1 MKKALL
7 LSLSLIAF
15 FGCYGQNN
23 IKFSAAVAYTIGPPT
38 FKPMSTGSRVA
49 IDTTT
54 YIWYESLD
62 PNTNTWISKGYWIQ
76 EVVGCANPASAP
88 GKHQSIYVTNQCAT
102 PQLFKWNGS
111 AWVEIAGAGTDY
123 TAGAGIDITGSV
135 ISNTGDLSNTNE
147 IQNLSLSGQ
156 SLSISGGTGATLPI
170 VDVVAGAGI
179 GVSKVAGVAT
189 VTNTNAELWTD
200 GGAWLYPTTTGDNA
214 VIGSATQLN
223 SAYKLQITGGI
234 YSKGAGLTSATRN
247 FSGYDSAGDEIF
259 YVSNNG
265 AMNAGKVTTTF
276 ATDASFFPIQVN
288 SGIINFQNNAV
299 NIFSSAGAFS
309 GELSC
314 LGTGLWGNVRGV
326 NFIVKSKNS
335 NASSAY
341 KGAYFSARIGS
352 AAGRAASLIGVQAD
366 AWTDDATGGTVG
378 EIAGFKNEL
387 LGVTSAGV
395 TATGLFGIK
404 LSDILNTGTITSTYG
419 VYVGDVTTGTQT
431 NKAFSIYS
439 SDANALNYFSGVTGV
454 GTSAPNAS
462 AKLEIAS
469 TTSGVLFP
477 RMTTTQRDA
486 IASPADGLVL
496 YNSTTNKLQVRA
508 AGAWSDLH

>member
-1 MKKALL
+1 MKKTLIFFLL
-7 LSLSLIAF
+7 LIALSAF
-15 FGCYGQNN
+15 AQPNN
-23 IKFSAAVAYTIGPPT
+23 IKFSAGVSYTIGPPT

-49 IDTTT
+49 IDTVT

-76 EVVGCANPASAP
+76 EIVGCANPAASP
-88 GKHQSIYVTNQCAT
+88 DKHQSIYVTNQCS
-102 PQLFKWNGS
+102 PSQFFKWTGA
-111 AWVEIAGAGTDY
+111 AWVEIAGGATY
-123 TAGAGIDITGSV
+123 TAGTGIDISGADV
-135 ISNTGDLSNTNE
+135 ISNTGDLSSTNE
-147 IQNLSLSGQ
+147 LQNLSLSGQ
-156 SLSISGGTGATLPI
+156 ALSISGGTGATLPI
-170 VDVVAGAGI
+170 IDVVAGAGI
-179 GVSKVAGVAT
+179 GVSKTGGVAT
-189 VTNTNAELWTD
+189 ITNTNADIWTD
-200 GGAWLYPTTTGDNA
+200 GGAWLYPTTTSDNA
-214 VIGSATQLN
+214 VIGSATQLS
-223 SAYKLQITGGI
+223 SAYKLQVQGGI
-234 YSKGAGLTSATRN
+234 YSKGAGATSATRN
-247 FSGYDSAGDEIF
+247 FSAYDSAGDEIF
-259 YVSNNG
+259 YVANNG
-265 AMNAGKVTTTF
+265 AMNAGRVTTNF

-299 NIFSSAGAFS
+299 NVFSSAGAFS

-326 NFIVKSKNS
+326 NFIVKSKNT

-395 TATGLFGIK
+395 TATSVFGIK
-404 LSDILNTGTITSTYG
+404 LSDILNTGTITNTYG

-431 NKAFSIYS
+431 NKAFTLYA
-439 SDANALNYFSGVTGV
+439 SDANALNYFAGVTGI

-469 TTSGVLFP
+469 TTSGLLFP
-477 RMTTTQRDA
+477 RMTTAQRDA

-508 AGAWSDLH
+508 AGAWADLH